1 MSGARQDPDARRRFG
16 HPQDMDTGECTESG
30 VCAAVDVHYMSTGGA
45 RALNQRAQLTGLYA
59 RLHA

>member
-1 MSGARQDPDARRRFG
+1 
-16 HPQDMDTGECTESG
+16 MDTGECTESG